1 MNVICTLVKRDHFD
15 PRTCD
20 CRETRP
26 TRPCPRA
33 LSVYRGALRE
43 GRVPADEVPRCLTEL
58 GLVVADADTPGWC
71 LPVPPD
77 AARFAVLSAM
87 EDRMAEQRRALRSAS
102 SRLAAF
108 ESVYA
113 REQRSVLPA
122 LVRLTE
128 KAVISAALEAA
139 VGDCRHELLTAQP
152 GGGRAEAT
160 LREALGRD
168 LRALRRGVRQ
178 RTLYQHTV
186 HTHRP
191 TMAYIER
198 VTAAGAEVRT
208 LAEVVER
215 LIVCDRSV
223 AFVSLSKDSAD
234 GALEIRDPALV
245 RFLARVFEQTWE
257 RSTPVHPADPAE
269 RRKPEVTS
277 DLQQTILRA
286 VVSGETD
293 DSIAR
298 RLGMSRQGAGRS
310 GATKIRSNRSWAT

>member
-1 MNVICTLVKRDHFD
+1 MY
-15 PRTCD
+15 RT
-20 CRETRP
+20 
-26 TRPCPRA
+26 
-33 LSVYRGALRE
+33 ALRE

-58 GLVVADADTPGWC
+58 GLVVADDADPPGWC
-71 LPVPPD
+71 LPVAPD
-77 AARFAVLSAM
+77 AARFAVLSTM
-87 EDRMAEQRRALRSAS
+87 EDRLAEQRRALRSAS
-102 SRLAAF
+102 ARLTAF
-108 ESVYA
+108 ESLYA
-113 REQRSVLPA
+113 REQRSALPA

-186 HTHRP
+186 HAHRP

-198 VTAAGAEVRT
+198 VTEAGAEVRT

-223 AFVSLSKDSAD
+223 AFVSLSQDGAD
-234 GALEIRDPALV
+234 GALQIRDPALV

-257 RSTPVHPADPAE
+257 RSTPCTRPTPPSAATPLSPPTSS
-269 RRKPEVTS
+269 RRS
-277 DLQQTILRA
+277 CARSSRA
-286 VVSGETD
+286 RPT
-293 DSIAR
+293 
-298 RLGMSRQGAGRS
+298 
-310 GATKIRSNRSWAT
+310 TP

>member
-1 MNVICTLVKRDHFD
+1 M
-15 PRTCD
+15 
-20 CRETRP
+20 
-26 TRPCPRA
+26 
-33 LSVYRGALRE
+33 SVYRTALRE

-58 GLVVADADTPGWC
+58 GLVVADADTPGFS
-71 LPVPPD
+71 LPVSPD
-77 AARFAVLSAM
+77 AARFAVLTAM
-87 EDRMAEQRRALRSAS
+87 EDRLAEQRRALRAAS

-113 REQRSVLPA
+113 REQREARPA

-128 KAVISAALEAA
+128 KTVISAALDAA

-168 LRALRRGVRQ
+168 LGALRRGVRQ

-198 VTAAGAEVRT
+198 VTEAGAEVRT

-223 AFVSLSKDSAD
+223 AFIPLSDDTAD
-234 GALEIRDPALV
+234 GALQIWDPALV
-245 RFLARVFEQTWE
+245 RFLVRVFEQTWE
-257 RSTPVHPADPAE
+257 RSTPINPADAAE
-269 RRKPEVTS
+269 RRGPAVAS

-293 DSIAR
+293 SSIAR
-298 RLGMSRQGAGRS
+298 RLGMSRRS
-310 GATKIRSNRSWAT
+310 VAEHLKKASVLLGSGSRAQLGYLVATSGLLEEGDD